1 MRTLNSGYSAE
12 VRMSLLVGGH
22 TLDVAQCLGNTCCLR
37 QSIDSPPCEAD
48 LIIVVDGHELRKQVF
63 LTEGLSATS
72 KWIKFSTLVPTG
84 STQSSLS

>member
-1 MRTLNSGYSAE
+1 MSTVNSGYSAE
-12 VRMSLLVGGH
+12 VQMSLLVGGH

-48 LIIVVDGHELRKQVF
+48 LIIVVDGRERRKQVF

-84 STQSSLS
+84 SPQSSLS